1 MLRNLLAAIAMAGL
15 PAIAVIAQTPPAVAP
30 TTNTSPGPTA
40 VKPSVA
46 TPTPSPV
53 ATPTPAPSREELLN
67 SLTAADLQAAL
78 GLVRKNFTNPDLV
91 DEAEL
96 NRATLQGLLVRL
108 NKGLLLLPGKTPAAP
123 DATAPLYAE
132 ILEGHVGYVRPGALN
147 AANVQAFDK
156 RLADFAAKKV
166 TALLLDLRASDS
178 GDFGAA
184 AEFAKRLVPKGKT
197 LFSLRKQ
204 DKQEQTFAS
213 DREPA
218 YNGLVVALI
227 DGDVGGPA
235 EALAVALRTHDNT
248 LLIGQPTAGGGV
260 EYSDL
265 PLPSGKLLR
274 VAVAQCIAADG
285 RRLYPTGVNPD
296 LPVEMSPMDKRQI
309 FRLSISKGIAPF
321 TRESERPHLNEAA
334 LIAGTNPELETA
346 EQRRARLQSNGLV
359 DPVLQRGLDLITSLE
374 VFRKR

>member
-1 MLRNLLAAIAMAGL
+1 M
-15 PAIAVIAQTPPAVAP
+15 
-30 TTNTSPGPTA
+30 
-40 VKPSVA
+40 A
-46 TPTPSPV
+46 TP
-53 ATPTPAPSREELLN
+53 APAPSREELLN

-78 GLVRKNFTNPDLV
+78 GLVRKSFTNPEAV
-91 DEAEL
+91 DEAQL

-108 NKGLLLLPGKTPAAP
+108 NKGLLLLPGKTTAAP
-123 DATAPLYAE
+123 EMIAPLYGE
-132 ILEGHVGYVRPGALN
+132 ILEEHIGYVRPGTIN
-147 AANVQAFDK
+147 GANLQAFDK

-166 TALLLDLRASDS
+166 NALLMDLRASDS
-178 GDFGAA
+178 GDFGSAA
-184 AEFAKRLVPKGKT
+184 DFARRLVARNKT

-213 DREPA
+213 DRDPS
-218 YNGLVVALI
+218 YSGLVVALV
-227 DGDVGGPA
+227 DGDVSGPA
-235 EALAVALRTHDNT
+235 EALAVALRTHDNA

-285 RRLYPTGVNPD
+285 RHLYPTGANPD
-296 LPVEMSPMDKRQI
+296 LPVDMSGMDKRQI
-309 FRLSISKGIAPF
+309 FRLSMSKGIAPF

-334 LIAGTNPELETA
+334 LIAGTNPELETQ
-346 EQRRARLQSNGLV
+346 EQRRSRAQTSGLV
-359 DPVLQRGLDLITSLE
+359 DPVLQRGIDLITSLE